1 MCTLFERILTEDM
14 YDHLSRN
21 HLITSAQYGFIKG
34 RSTELQL
41 LNCSC
46 DWVNAIDTK
55 CFADTVYIDLAKA
68 FDTVSHKKL
77 LHKLQKYGIT
87 GNILQWFSS
96 YLNNRK
102 QRVKLS
108 NTFSSYADVTSGV
121 PQGSCTGPLLFI
133 LYVNDL
139 PDNQHPTNI
148 TVNMFAD
155 DTKFTTVF
163 SDALDRVLLPDCLSS
178 FTDWADL
185 WQLQIA
191 EHKCCV
197 LSFGNPVLPS

>member
-1 MCTLFERILTEDM
+1 M
-14 YDHLSRN
+14 
-21 HLITSAQYGFIKG
+21 
-34 RSTELQL
+34 
-41 LNCSC
+41 
-46 DWVNAIDTK
+46 
-55 CFADTVYIDLAKA
+55 
-68 FDTVSHKKL
+68 SHNKL

-163 SDALDRVLLPDCLSS
+163 SDAFYCKTVLVVSPIGLTSGSCKLPNINV
-178 FTDWADL
+178 A
-185 WQLQIA
+185 
-191 EHKCCV
+191 CCR
-197 LSFGNPVLPS
+197 LAILFCHLTI